1 MAEDTAKRAP
11 VRRARGLARIEAIL
25 DAAASEFADVGYD
38 RATTN
43 SIAARAGIS
52 PGSLY
57 QYFSGKEAIADA
69 LAERYAATVAA
80 KQSGAF
86 GVRDVTTPELS
97 ELVRVV
103 VDPIIQFNIDNPGL
117 LALFARTDLPERLA
131 NPIEP
136 VEETFASRLREIV
149 TQRNPGIDPGELARV
164 IETLILMF
172 RGLMKGISA
181 LDAAGRERRAA
192 ETRAAIVGYLAHRG
206 IR

>member
-1 MAEDTAKRAP
+1 MVDDAAKPAP

-25 DAAASEFADVGYD
+25 DAAAGEFAAVGYD

-43 SIAARAGIS
+43 SIAARARIS

-69 LAERYAATVAA
+69 LAERYAETVAA
-80 KQSGAF
+80 KQAGAF
-86 GVRDVTTPELS
+86 GLTDVTTPSLS
-97 ELVRVV
+97 ELVRIV

-136 VEETFASRLREIV
+136 VEETFAARLRQIV
-149 TQRNPGIDPGELARV
+149 TQRNPELDPAELAGI

-181 LDAAGRERRAA
+181 LDAAGRASRTA
-192 ETRAAIVGYLAHRG
+192 ETHAAIVGYLEHRG